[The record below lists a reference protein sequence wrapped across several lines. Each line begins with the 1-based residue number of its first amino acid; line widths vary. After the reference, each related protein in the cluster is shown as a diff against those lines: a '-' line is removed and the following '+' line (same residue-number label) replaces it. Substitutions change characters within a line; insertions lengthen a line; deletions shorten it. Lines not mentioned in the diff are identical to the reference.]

1 MLRLADFYFMYKFHT
16 KTFFFLALAIAILLS
31 LSPMLILIAHHSSY
45 EILDKVI
52 LFTTAFL
59 ITFCNLF
66 FQNWLQSKEVT
77 VWRRVWLTAVL
88 NFILFGINIM
98 IRIPFWN
105 KIFLNKPPFAVI
117 AGIDL
122 VRHAIIVLVTFWV
135 VSFLRKMAAE
145 STYKIKVRDLE
156 NQTLQLQLKNL
167 TAQLQPHF
175 FFNSLNVLAELIH
188 IDVQKSDQYIQH
200 LSNIFRYV
208 LTNQERAII
217 DLEEEIN
224 FVSSYLFL
232 LKIRFD
238 TTITVTQTLTDA
250 SAFSIPSL
258 CTLVVLENIVKHN
271 NVEHMKIT
279 ISLSS
284 DKSYFVIAN
293 SLNKKNSI
301 EVDSLGIGLANIEKR
316 CQLLLQKSILIQE
329 TDSLFEVKIP
339 LKIKENEF

>member
-1 MLRLADFYFMYKFHT
+1 L
-16 KTFFFLALAIAILLS
+16 
-31 LSPMLILIAHHSSY
+31 
-45 EILDKVI
+45 
-52 LFTTAFL
+52 
-59 ITFCNLF
+59 
-66 FQNWLQSKEVT
+66 
-77 VWRRVWLTAVL
+77 
-88 NFILFGINIM
+88 ILFGINIVV
-98 IRIPFWN
+98 RIPFWD
-105 KIFLNKPPFAVI
+105 KIFLNKPPFVVI
-117 AGIDL
+117 IGIDL
-122 VRHAIIVLVTFWV
+122 VRHIIIALLAFWV

-145 STYKIKVRDLE
+145 SRYKSKVHELE

-208 LTNQERAII
+208 LTNQERALI

-238 TTITVTQTLTDA
+238 NTITVTHSLTDVR
-250 SAFSIPSL
+250 SFSIPSL

-271 NVEHMKIT
+271 NVENMNIDL
-279 ISLSS
+279 SLSE
-284 DKSYFVIAN
+284 DKAYFVIAN
-293 SLNKKNSI
+293 SLHKKNSI
-301 EVDSLGIGLANIEKR
+301 DVDSLGIGLVNIEKR
-316 CQLLLQKSILIQE
+316 CQLLLHSSIVINE

-339 LKIKENEF
+339 LKSKVHEI

>member
-1 MLRLADFYFMYKFHT
+1 MYKFPI

-31 LSPMLILIAHHSSY
+31 LSPILILIAHHNRY
-45 EILDKVI
+45 EVLDKLI
-52 LFTTAFL
+52 LFVTAFF

-66 FQNWLQSKEVT
+66 FQNWLQTKDTTIGRSV
-77 VWRRVWLTAVL
+77 LFAVL
-88 NFILFGINIM
+88 LNLILFGINIVV
-98 IRIPFWN
+98 RIPFWD
-105 KIFLNKPPFAVI
+105 KIFFNKPPFVVI
-117 AGIDL
+117 IGVDL
-122 VRHAIIVLVTFWV
+122 VRHIIIALVAFWV

-145 STYKIKVRDLE
+145 SRYKTKVHELE

-208 LTNQERAII
+208 LTNQERALI

-238 TTITVTQTLTDA
+238 NTITVTNSLTDV
-250 SAFSIPSL
+250 STFSIPSL

-271 NVEHMKIT
+271 NVENMNIDL
-279 ISLSS
+279 SLSE
-284 DKSYFVIAN
+284 DKDYFVIAN
-293 SLNKKNSI
+293 SLHKKNSI
-301 EVDSLGIGLANIEKR
+301 DVDSLGIGLVNIEKR
-316 CQLLLQKSILIQE
+316 CQLLLHRSIVINE

-339 LKIKENEF
+339 LKSKEYEI